1 MTLKEQST
9 IIDRLQKENFDLKIK
24 VFYLNEKLEKQSDE
38 GVKETMKE
46 NVDMKVKLAEGMRER
61 KSLKRRIKE
70 LEKKIQEIGGEKEG
84 KEDGEDNITELWE
97 LKERVERYEVEIE
110 ELSRREKER
119 EDRMR
124 EEISRKGA
132 AGGAEEVGMLR
143 EFLETETARREK
155 VDMENRRLRE
165 EIWRMKNE
173 ASGQPHL
180 SSHHSI
186 STRHSF
192 TRPVSERGRDDS
204 RERGLMNQL
213 RVENDELR
221 REVGAQTSMLTSRNR
236 EKDRLYQEIEDLKLH
251 LRNGGGS
258 SLGIVA
264 EHDQHQQHQNRAA
277 SVISDRILDRSVSRA
292 GGAASVAGTHVSMLS
307 ESEREDFENANGQ
320 LRDRISELRLKN
332 QELQIQI
339 ENCYREIDQKTEDME
354 RVAVEYEEEL
364 QLAHAEV
371 QEMQAERNDAL
382 RMREEIE
389 MDFDQLKEEAE
400 EEIQK
405 LEEELDIR
413 LSDIGGLEEEVRCK
427 EEDFKGLQ
435 QEMRN
440 VSDIVVRL
448 EDVHEE
454 HAGEVRRLEGKIEDL
469 QRTLRENEQEMS
481 VLEGSLRDANEKIER
496 MTVQSESAKGEIAF
510 LREEQDADKIKIG
523 ELETVIK
530 GLEKT
535 IEEEKEKVADARER
549 LESERKD
556 REKMGGK
563 RQQEWERKV
572 NEKSQEVMNA
582 KDEVRRLR
590 SKVSNREEE
599 AKQWR
604 ERLEELER
612 ALREALGDLS
622 GTRTG
627 LLKSIVNLQS
637 ELESTLEELDYT
649 KNELVEKDRVLKDR
663 ENLLEGM
670 ALESRKLTDLLDKER
685 AGRKSDRAALETLKT
700 THHQT
705 RHTITQ
711 HQTQYT
717 ELEKTRNKESKS
729 IHQLEQQYRE
739 QLAERNNLLTQIWLR
754 LSTLCGPDWTHRN
767 SLVSTN
773 TNNVNGK
780 QSMEAAVVGAL
791 PGFQKNMLI
800 AVKTIESILAGFKT
814 RCRGVERDLWK
825 EYQVVENALES
836 RTRRL
841 ERLENLVRGGIG
853 EQNGMRTEVAKL
865 RTENRLLRAELN
877 VVKNEAS
884 SATTTTTTTTAVPPS
899 QQTAALASS
908 QQAPPTLH
916 RSKTSATVPRQPPK
930 EKETSVPSSTA
941 ITRTSSTA
949 SALQPTDL
957 QDVSEKRWIL
967 RLRELEKRLK
977 AEREARL
984 LDRSAAKKKVEEARG
999 ASAEYKAELERE
1011 RAVSGSKK

>member
-1 MTLKEQST
+1 
-9 IIDRLQKENFDLKIK
+9 
-24 VFYLNEKLEKQSDE
+24 
-38 GVKETMKE
+38 
-46 NVDMKVKLAEGMRER
+46 
-61 KSLKRRIKE
+61 
-70 LEKKIQEIGGEKEG
+70 
-84 KEDGEDNITELWE
+84 
-97 LKERVERYEVEIE
+97 
-110 ELSRREKER
+110 
-119 EDRMR
+119 
-124 EEISRKGA
+124 
-132 AGGAEEVGMLR
+132 MLR

-173 ASGQPHL
+173 TNGQPYL
-180 SSHHSI
+180 NSHHSI
-186 STRHSF
+186 STRHSS
-192 TRPVSERGRDDS
+192 TRSVSERDRDES

-258 SLGIVA
+258 ALGMVA
-264 EHDQHQQHQNRAA
+264 EHDQPQQHQNRAA

-339 ENCYREIDQKTEDME
+339 ENCYREIDQKRDDME
-354 RVAVEYEEEL
+354 RLVAEYEEEL

-371 QEMQAERNDAL
+371 QEMQADRNDAL
-382 RMREEIE
+382 RMREDIE

-413 LSDIGGLEEEVRCK
+413 LGDIGKLEEDVKCK

-448 EDVHEE
+448 EDVHEG
-454 HAGEVRRLEGKIEDL
+454 HAGEVRRLEEKIEDL

-481 VLEGSLRDANEKIER
+481 VLEGSLREANEKIER
-496 MTVQSESAKGEIAF
+496 MAVQSESAKGEIAF

-530 GLEKT
+530 GLEET
-535 IEEEKEKVADARER
+535 IEEEREKVADARER
-549 LESERKD
+549 LEGERKD
-556 REKMGGK
+556 REKMGDK

-627 LLKSIVNLQS
+627 LFKVSPTPEAIIEGSNKTQSIVNLQS

-670 ALESRKLTDLLDKER
+670 VS
-685 AGRKSDRAALETLKT
+685 
-700 THHQT
+700 
-705 RHTITQ
+705 
-711 HQTQYT
+711 
-717 ELEKTRNKESKS
+717 S
-729 IHQLEQQYRE
+729 IPFFGL
-739 QLAERNNLLTQIWLR
+739 
-754 LSTLCGPDWTHRN
+754 
-767 SLVSTN
+767 
-773 TNNVNGK
+773 
-780 QSMEAAVVGAL
+780 L
-791 PGFQKNMLI
+791 PGLTFL
-800 AVKTIESILAGFKT
+800 G
-814 RCRGVERDLWK
+814 
-825 EYQVVENALES
+825 S
-836 RTRRL
+836 R
-841 ERLENLVRGGIG
+841 IP
-853 EQNGMRTEVAKL
+853 
-865 RTENRLLRAELN
+865 
-877 VVKNEAS
+877 EAHG
-884 SATTTTTTTTAVPPS
+884 PS
-899 QQTAALASS
+899 
-908 QQAPPTLH
+908 
-916 RSKTSATVPRQPPK
+916 
-930 EKETSVPSSTA
+930 
-941 ITRTSSTA
+941 
-949 SALQPTDL
+949 
-957 QDVSEKRWIL
+957 
-967 RLRELEKRLK
+967 
-977 AEREARL
+977 
-984 LDRSAAKKKVEEARG
+984 
-999 ASAEYKAELERE
+999 
-1011 RAVSGSKK
+1011 

>member
-24 VFYLNEKLEKQSDE
+24 VFYLNDKLEKQSDE
-38 GVKETMKE
+38 GVKEMMKE

-70 LEKKIQEIGGEKEG
+70 LEKKIQEMGGEKEG

-124 EEISRKGA
+124 EEISRKGVV
-132 AGGAEEVGMLR
+132 GGERAEEVAMLR
-143 EFLETETARREK
+143 EFLETETTRREK

-173 ASGQPHL
+173 SCGQPHL
-180 SSHHSI
+180 SSHHSVSARHS
-186 STRHSF
+186 STRSL
-192 TRPVSERGRDDS
+192 SERDRDES

-251 LRNGGGS
+251 LRNGGGAA
-258 SLGIVA
+258 LAIVA

-339 ENCYREIDQKTEDME
+339 ENCYREIDQKADDME

-413 LSDIGGLEEEVRCK
+413 LGDVEKLEEDVRCK
-427 EEDFKGLQ
+427 DEDFKGLQ

-454 HAGEVRRLEGKIEDL
+454 HAGEVRRLEEKLEGL

-481 VLEGSLRDANEKIER
+481 VLEGSLREANEKIER

-523 ELETVIK
+523 ELEMVIK

-535 IEEEKEKVADARER
+535 IEEEKERVADARER

-556 REKMGGK
+556 REKMGDK
-563 RQQEWERKV
+563 RYQEWERKV

-627 LLKSIVNLQS
+627 LFKSIVNLQS

-754 LSTLCGPDWTHRN
+754 LSALCGPDWTHRN
-767 SLVSTN
+767 SLVPTG

-780 QSMEAAVVGAL
+780 QSMEAAVVGTL

-800 AVKTIESILAGFKT
+800 AVKTIESIVAGFKT

-841 ERLENLVRGGIG
+841 ERLESLVRGGIG

-884 SATTTTTTTTAVPPS
+884 STTATITTSAMSSS
-899 QQTAALASS
+899 QQT
-908 QQAPPTLH
+908 PPILH
-916 RSKTSATVPRQPPK
+916 RSKTSAAVPQQPPK
-930 EKETSVPSSTA
+930 GKETSAPTSTA
-941 ITRTSSTA
+941 ITRTSSTT
-949 SALQPTDL
+949 STPQPTDT

-1011 RAVSGSKK
+1011 RAVSGSKR

>member
-24 VFYLNEKLEKQSDE
+24 VFYLNDKLEKQSDE
-38 GVKETMKE
+38 GVKEMMKE
-46 NVDMKVKLAEGMRER
+46 SVDMKVKLAEGMRER

-70 LEKKIQEIGGEKEG
+70 LEKKIQEMGGEKEG

-124 EEISRKGA
+124 EEISRGGA
-132 AGGAEEVGMLR
+132 VGGERAEEVGMLR

-173 ASGQPHL
+173 SSGQPYL
-180 SSHHSI
+180 NSHHSI
-186 STRHSF
+186 STRHSS
-192 TRPVSERGRDDS
+192 TRSVSERDRDES

-258 SLGIVA
+258 ALGMVA

-354 RVAVEYEEEL
+354 RVVAEYEEEL

-413 LSDIGGLEEEVRCK
+413 LGDIAKLGEDVRCK

-448 EDVHEE
+448 EDVHEG
-454 HAGEVRRLEGKIEDL
+454 HVGEVRRLEGKIEDL

-481 VLEGSLRDANEKIER
+481 VLEGSLREANEKIER

-530 GLEKT
+530 GLEET
-535 IEEEKEKVADARER
+535 IEEEREKVADARER

-556 REKMGGK
+556 REKMGDK

-627 LLKSIVNLQS
+627 LFKSIVNLQS
-637 ELESTLEELDYT
+637 ELESTLEELDCT
-649 KNELVEKDRVLKDR
+649 RSELVEKDRVLKDR

-700 THHQT
+700 THHHT

-754 LSTLCGPDWTHRN
+754 LSALCGPDWTHRN

-800 AVKTIESILAGFKT
+800 AVKTIESIVAGFKT

-884 SATTTTTTTTAVPPS
+884 SATTTTTTTAVSAS
-899 QQTAALASS
+899 QQTSPA
-908 QQAPPTLH
+908 LH
-916 RSKTSATVPRQPPK
+916 RSKTSPAVPQQPSK
-930 EKETSVPSSTA
+930 EKETSAPTSTI
-941 ITRTSSTA
+941 ITRTSSAA
-949 SALQPTDL
+949 SAPTDP

>member
-24 VFYLNEKLEKQSDE
+24 VFYLNDKLEKQSDE
-38 GVKETMKE
+38 GVKEMMKE

-173 ASGQPHL
+173 SSGQPHL

-186 STRHSF
+186 STRHSS

-258 SLGIVA
+258 SLGMVA
-264 EHDQHQQHQNRAA
+264 EHDHHQQHQNRAA

-339 ENCYREIDQKTEDME
+339 ENCYREIDQKTEDTE
-354 RVAVEYEEEL
+354 RVAAEYEEEL

-413 LSDIGGLEEEVRCK
+413 LGDIEKLEEDVRCK

-469 QRTLRENEQEMS
+469 QRTLRENEQEMN
-481 VLEGSLRDANEKIER
+481 VLEESLRDANEKIER

-523 ELETVIK
+523 ELETLIK
-530 GLEKT
+530 GLEKA

-556 REKMGGK
+556 REKMGDK

-627 LLKSIVNLQS
+627 LFKSIVNLQS

-754 LSTLCGPDWTHRN
+754 LSALCGPDWTHRN

-884 SATTTTTTTTAVPPS
+884 STTTTTTTAAIPSS
-899 QQTAALASS
+899 QQTTAVASS
-908 QQAPPTLH
+908 QQAPPALH
-916 RSKTSATVPRQPPK
+916 RSKTSAAVPRQPPK
-930 EKETSVPSSTA
+930 EKETSVPNSTA

-949 SALQPTDL
+949 SASQPSDP

-999 ASAEYKAELERE
+999 TSAEYKAELERE